1 MCYEAATD
9 RMCSITDSGAEYSQT
24 NGVQPCSRRRAVVG
38 SRARHVKLSFGFST
52 ESQQAACLKPIKS
65 ATSVSLL
72 ILKSDVKTYKWQRFM
87 SEVHRLLFVLA
98 VQRLLYSVYF
108 NSDAALRLDTVRK
121 HETHAGYAGTG
132 CLHQATFWWPS
143 CLSIQ
148 HTMIILLAKTVWLC
162 YTDMLTAHAA
172 FEQCGHWLALRRQ
185 YNICLKAFWHYTCVS
200 MLTVALKTKYSW
212 GWCCEFKGL
221 WV

>member
-1 MCYEAATD
+1 MLKSLDTFVTVFFWVLSDVMLGSSWTSGLGLAQVWMPFFFLWVPFLWLKQHSFCVCYEAATD

-24 NGVQPCSRRRAVVG
+24 NGVQPFR
-38 SRARHVKLSFGFST
+38 FST

-65 ATSVSLL
+65 TTSVSLL

-98 VQRLLYSVYF
+98 VQRFLYGVYF

-143 CLSIQ
+143 C
-148 HTMIILLAKTVWLC
+148 
-162 YTDMLTAHAA
+162 
-172 FEQCGHWLALRRQ
+172 
-185 YNICLKAFWHYTCVS
+185 
-200 MLTVALKTKYSW
+200 
-212 GWCCEFKGL
+212 
-221 WV
+221 